1 MTLFI
6 MNLDIFKKL
15 AKLFNENGFS
25 LFMIG
30 GTSRDYLLKL
40 EVYDYDFVSDA
51 TPKDMKKFLPD
62 ANYSFEKY
70 GSVKIKLDGVH
81 ADITTFRKEEEYLD
95 YRHPSKITYV
105 KTILEDYVRRDFT
118 INAIYIDKDMK
129 VIDPSGGLEDLKNKV
144 IRFIGDPETRIKED
158 PLRILR
164 AERFKEKLN
173 FRIEEKSLAAINKY
187 RYLLDKLNPDKI
199 KEEQR
204 KLKVK

>member
-6 MNLDIFKKL
+6 MYLDIFKRL

-40 EVYDYDFVSDA
+40 EVFDYDFVSDA
-51 TPKDMKKFLPD
+51 TPEDMKKFLPD

>member
-1 MTLFI
+1 
-6 MNLDIFKKL
+6 MNLNIFKSL
-15 AKLFNENGFS
+15 AKLFKENGFS

-30 GTSRDYLLKL
+30 GTSRDYLLNL

-51 TPKDMKKFLPD
+51 TPEDMKKFLPD
-62 ANYSFEKY
+62 ANYHFEKY
-70 GSVKIKLDGVH
+70 GSVKVKIDGVH
-81 ADITTFRKEEEYLD
+81 VDITTFRKEEGYLD

-105 KTILEDYVRRDFT
+105 KSIDEDYVRRDFT
-118 INAIYIDKDMK
+118 INAIYINKDMK
-129 VIDPSGGLEDLKNKV
+129 VIDPSGGLVDLKNKT

-173 FRIEEKSLAAINKY
+173 FKIEEKSLLAINKY

>member
-1 MTLFI
+1 
-6 MNLDIFKKL
+6 
-15 AKLFNENGFS
+15 
-25 LFMIG
+25 
-30 GTSRDYLLKL
+30 
-40 EVYDYDFVSDA
+40 
-51 TPKDMKKFLPD
+51 
-62 ANYSFEKY
+62 
-70 GSVKIKLDGVH
+70 
-81 ADITTFRKEEEYLD
+81 
-95 YRHPSKITYV
+95 
-105 KTILEDYVRRDFT
+105 
-118 INAIYIDKDMK
+118 MK

-173 FRIEEKSLAAINKY
+173 FRIEEKSLDAINKF